1 MPNWLWWFIEPF
13 TIEQH
18 KITAFDTFRA
28 MLFIFICLAI
38 LFILYLSI
46 FFIYDKLNRIK
57 IISKNRK
64 NKLQK

>member
-1 MPNWLWWFIEPF
+1 MPSWLWWFLEPF
-13 TIEQH
+13 TIEH
-18 KITAFDTFRA
+18 YKITAFDTFRA

-46 FFIYDKLNRIK
+46 CFIYDKLNRLK

-64 NKLQK
+64 NRLQK

>member
-1 MPNWLWWFIEPF
+1 MPSWLWWFLEPF
-13 TIEQH
+13 TIERY

-28 MLFIFICLAI
+28 ILFIFICLAI

-46 FFIYDKLNRIK
+46 CFIYDKLK
-57 IISKNRK
+57 LISKNRK